1 MKTIALL
8 AVVLFFVR
16 CGPVEV
22 VARVTRFEPRGY
34 TDTITGGP
42 VLVSNAVDLL
52 IVSPP
57 SFAGKKISAH
67 NNPIPM
73 REGDCLSFKVP
84 AKFNAE
90 AADFDLH
97 NAEGLKV
104 VPCGAAPFQHAFIYC
119 AR

>member
-1 MKTIALL
+1 MKKLALL
-8 AVVLFFVR
+8 AALLFCTS

-34 TDTITGGP
+34 TDTIGEGN

-52 IVSPP
+52 IVSPR

-67 NNPIPM
+67 NNPFPM

-97 NAEGLKV
+97 NADGLKV
-104 VPCGAAPFQHAFIYC
+104 VPCGAARVQW
-119 AR
+119 